1 MKVSETKKNT
11 IIKLLVKLIKEFRQ
25 ISVVKKE
32 NFLIKLCT
40 KILNSKLRKLGIIG
54 QTQCLKK
61 KIITEK
67 DFFKRNLL
75 NAIKKRWKVV
85 EFSEII
91 QLIKQ
96 KKIMIG
102 DKILKRSDPLISISS
117 ENFLKIHFY

>member
-1 MKVSETKKNT
+1 MKVSDTKKST

-25 ISVVKKE
+25 ISDLKRE

-40 KILNSKLRKLGIIG
+40 KILNSKLRKLGILG
-54 QTQCLKK
+54 QSQCLKK
-61 KIITEK
+61 KIITER
-67 DFFKRNLL
+67 DFFKRNLA
-75 NAIKKRWKVV
+75 NVIKKKWKVV

-102 DKILKRSDPLISISS
+102 DRILKRSDLLISISS
-117 ENFLKIHFY
+117 ENSLKINFY